1 MSNKTG
7 AIFLDRDGVIN
18 ENSEDHVKSWDEF
31 HFITNAIR
39 TIRELTETGMPIFV
53 VTNQGAVNRGMM
65 TVDDLNDIHGRML
78 EAITEGGG
86 KITKVFFCPHT
97 ADENCTCRKPEP
109 GMLLQAAEEYNI
121 DLKQSF
127 MVGDA
132 WTDMAAGREAGT
144 YNILLL
150 TGRGRWNVAPSWDRL
165 GVDMSAAC
173 DVADAAFI
181 IKERRAG
188 RPVVSTDRLKGA
200 FHMGLRLQDAWV
212 F

>member
-18 ENSEDHVKSWDEF
+18 ENSEDHIKSWDEF
-31 HFITNAIR
+31 QFIPHAIS
-39 TIRELTETGMPIFV
+39 TIRELTETGLPIFV
-53 VTNQGAVNRGMM
+53 VTNQGAVNRGIM
-65 TVDDLNDIHGRML
+65 TVDDLNDIHTRML

-86 KITKVFFCPHT
+86 KITKVYYCPHT
-97 ADENCTCRKPEP
+97 SDEKCNCRKPEP
-109 GMLLQAAEEYNI
+109 GMLLQAAQEYNI
-121 DLKQSF
+121 DLSKSF

-144 YNILLL
+144 HNILLL

-165 GVDMSAAC
+165 GVDLSAAC

-181 IKERRAG
+181 IQERLSG
-188 RPVVSTDRLKGA
+188 RPVITTDRLKSA

>member
-31 HFITNAIR
+31 QFIPHAIR
-39 TIRELTETGMPIFV
+39 TIRELTETGLPIFV
-53 VTNQGAVNRGMM
+53 VTNQGAINRGMM
-65 TVDDLNDIHGRML
+65 SVDDLNDIHTRML
-78 EAITEGGG
+78 AAITEGGG
-86 KITKVFFCPHT
+86 KITKVYFCPHT
-97 ADENCTCRKPEP
+97 PQEKCTCRKPEP

-121 DLKQSF
+121 DLSKSF

-173 DVADAAFI
+173 DVADAAYI
-181 IKERRAG
+181 IKEQLAG
-188 RPVVSTDRLKGA
+188 RSVITTDRFKSA
-200 FHMGLRLQDAWV
+200 FHTGLRSHEAWV

>member
-18 ENSEDHVKSWDEF
+18 ENNEDHVKSWDEF
-31 HFITNAIR
+31 QFIPHAIR
-39 TIRELTETGMPIFV
+39 TIRELTETGLPIFV

-65 TVDDLNDIHGRML
+65 SVDDLNDIHTRML
-78 EAITEGGG
+78 AAINEGGG
-86 KITKVFFCPHT
+86 KITKVYFCPHT
-97 ADENCTCRKPEP
+97 PQEKCNCRKPEP

-121 DLKQSF
+121 DLSKSF

-173 DVADAAFI
+173 DVADAAYI
-181 IKERRAG
+181 IKEQLAG
-188 RPVVSTDRLKGA
+188 RPIITTDRFKSA
-200 FHMGLRLQDAWV
+200 FHTGLRPQEAWV